1 MSVKRPTSSGK
12 RKSHNSN
19 NIVTSIC
26 TIRNVILFFIV
37 VQTISLMFKIVSKTS
52 SNDDKQTFRRRP
64 DILIEKEE
72 HPLEDPHEK
81 HTDHDPHE
89 VVAAAAAAGVRQQLS
104 TRKNRDNDEHEEEE
118 ELPEPD
124 RDEHE
129 EEEELP
135 KSARESEDDIAFHGG
150 KTLHGDHKEV
160 LKKHGTGPTRVG
172 YVVDLVYE
180 RMHAAFRQVTVP
192 EPVTR
197 AQVANLLAGQ
207 GAKPCEYWQNKKLLE
222 HAICRDKDTPVV
234 VYNTATFPRSIC
246 GHVVEPG
253 QAVKLDEYC
262 EEPVH
267 LFPNE
272 QDAPATGKGMPPII
286 VHSEPAMSKDTRE
299 SLKDIECDIP
309 CKFESDIGDGM
320 ERYIDGTKWKILQSM
335 KDPYMAT
342 KAKVERTAYRH
353 DVYYSTTSFKSSVPL
368 SFYSFDKYDMH
379 NTPILHFDDLQPKAT
394 YLLDDQCSNS
404 PIRRQ
409 KWYAAVE
416 AAMPTESYGSC
427 HHNTNLGSGETLHT
441 EEGRIKLMQKNLITL
456 AFEAGNDKDHITPIV
471 WEALMSGAVP
481 AILGASNLGN
491 HLPENSFIHTGDF
504 NNWDKFAEFLKKVVA
519 DKKLWYKYQDWRR
532 NEEKIKK
539 FDAVYNFTRTSPE
552 CRMCRWAYAKKYGLG
567 WDHSQQVVKENYLP
581 RKLCVDKKE
590 KLATH
595 PFQEIWG
602 SNAQTENDFTCF
614 EHSESSETTVQLN
627 GASITR
633 TIVHHDGVTDI
644 YLKNIEGLKASESVA
659 LRIKV
664 AVQNSEGAYFRDTH
678 TLVPSA
684 RNPLISSASI
694 QDENSKVT
702 VLANWQTKIASP
714 EEGVIQLNVDG
725 ISSDDEVRRI
735 RVIGEDM
742 SELHDKMTE
751 YFPSSF
757 GKMMIFDFVEPLE
770 MFYVDGG
777 STTK

>member
-1 MSVKRPTSSGK
+1 MVSVKRPTSSSK
-12 RKSHNSN
+12 RKSHN
-19 NIVTSIC
+19 IFTSIC

-37 VQTISLMFKIVSKTS
+37 VQTISLMFKIANKTS
-52 SNDDKQTFRRRP
+52 GNNDKQPVRRRP
-64 DILIEKEE
+64 EILVEKEE
-72 HPLEDPHEK
+72 HPLKDPHDK

-89 VVAAAAAAGVRQQLS
+89 AVAAAVRQQLNTKKS
-104 TRKNRDNDEHEEEE
+104 NRDNNEHEEEE
-118 ELPEPD
+118 ELPEPVVESHD
-124 RDEHE
+124 DHVEHE

-135 KSARESEDDIAFHGG
+135 ERVRESEDDGRTSH
-150 KTLHGDHKEV
+150 DNSEV

-180 RMHAAFRQVTVP
+180 RTHAAFREVTVP
-192 EPVTR
+192 EPVTH
-197 AQVANLLAGQ
+197 AQVANLAGE
-207 GAKPCEYWQNKKLLE
+207 GAQPCEYWKNKKMLQ
-222 HAICRDKDTPVV
+222 HAVCRDNDTPVV

-253 QAVKLDEYC
+253 KAVKLEEYC

-286 VHSEPAMSKDTRE
+286 IHSEPEMSKDTKE

-320 ERYIDGTKWKILQSM
+320 ERYIDGTNWKILQSM

-342 KAKVERTAYRH
+342 QAKVERTAYRH
-353 DVYYSTTSFKSSVPL
+353 DVYYSTTSFRSSVPL

-394 YLLDDQCSNS
+394 YVLDEQCSNS

-427 HHNTNLGSGETLHT
+427 HHNTNLGNGETLKT

-481 AILGASNLGN
+481 AILGASNLGK
-491 HLPENSFIHTGDF
+491 HLPENSYIHTGDF

-519 DKKLWYKYQDWRR
+519 DKKLWYKYQEWRR
-532 NEEKIKK
+532 DEEKLKR
-539 FDAVYNFTRTSPE
+539 FDAMYNFTRTSPE

-581 RKLCVDKKE
+581 RKLCVDEKE

-595 PFQEIWG
+595 PFQETWG
-602 SNAQTENDFTCF
+602 SNTKSENDFTCF
-614 EHSESSETTVQLN
+614 EHSESSETTVQVN

-644 YLKNIEGLKASESVA
+644 YLKNIEGLKASESVVFS
-659 LRIKV
+659 IKV
-664 AVQNSEGAYFRDTH
+664 AVRNSEGAYFRDTH

-702 VLANWQTKIASP
+702 VLANWETKIASP
-714 EEGVIQLNVDG
+714 EEGIIQLNVHG

-770 MFYVDGG
+770 MYYIDGG